1 MAVYFL
7 RVLKCVALY
16 VVEQTPNWFW
26 SLIVFGIQ
34 VEYFDYRHVVA
45 SV

>member
-26 SLIVFGIQ
+26 SLNVFDI